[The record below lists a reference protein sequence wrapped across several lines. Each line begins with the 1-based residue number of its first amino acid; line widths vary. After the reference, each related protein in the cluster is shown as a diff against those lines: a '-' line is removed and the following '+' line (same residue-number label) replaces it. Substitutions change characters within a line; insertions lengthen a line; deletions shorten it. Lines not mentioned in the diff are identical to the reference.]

1 MANSDS
7 WVKEFRKAIKSNIG
21 SGWQV
26 SNDRGN
32 MRLLY
37 GSKETGRT
45 SINLPFSW
53 QENQWFEAFKFI
65 EQGAEVFKENNG
77 KIPLK
82 TCFLYTKQSS
92 SERVLDW
99 ERALINYRKERE
111 DIGEKT
117 WKTKHLPVLEGIIF
131 YMTKAKCKPDK
142 SRTLFKKVFNE
153 YRHGRNNQLIGWPSN
168 KPTQKRHMRLAF
180 NKFLDYCCNYEDFPS
195 CWRPEYGNFQDKRE
209 EENISR
215 NKRIGYPLTDSQ
227 IGRLVDNFPDNPT
240 AQKWK
245 FAVQLCAVYGLRP
258 EELNHL
264 VIRYGDDKPKL
275 WCTYHKANS
284 RFKERQLLPLMV
296 LDIDGKPFDWC
307 RNLVQRLGAGEQLP
321 NIPKG
326 NGGQYLGSYLRRRSI
341 KNIWLSICAEA
352 EAEAQEC
359 TPYSFRHRYAY
370 VAHTRPTEKGLYRS
384 PNQIANSMGHDLNTH
399 TVSYARFEISDL
411 EEVFD
416 LVEV

>member
-1 MANSDS
+1 MAKSDS
-7 WVKEFRKAIKSNIG
+7 WIKEFRRQIKVSCG

-82 TCFLYTKQSS
+82 TCFQYTKQSS

-142 SRTLFKKVFNE
+142 SRNLFKKVFNE
-153 YRHGRNNQLIGWPSN
+153 YRHGRNNQLVGWPST
-168 KPTQKRHMRLAF
+168 KPTQKRHIIL
-180 NKFLDYCCNYEDFPS
+180 
-195 CWRPEYGNFQDKRE
+195 
-209 EENISR
+209 
-215 NKRIGYPLTDSQ
+215 
-227 IGRLVDNFPDNPT
+227 
-240 AQKWK
+240 
-245 FAVQLCAVYGLRP
+245 
-258 EELNHL
+258 
-264 VIRYGDDKPKL
+264 
-275 WCTYHKANS
+275 
-284 RFKERQLLPLMV
+284 
-296 LDIDGKPFDWC
+296 
-307 RNLVQRLGAGEQLP
+307 
-321 NIPKG
+321 
-326 NGGQYLGSYLRRRSI
+326 
-341 KNIWLSICAEA
+341 
-352 EAEAQEC
+352 
-359 TPYSFRHRYAY
+359 
-370 VAHTRPTEKGLYRS
+370 
-384 PNQIANSMGHDLNTH
+384 
-399 TVSYARFEISDL
+399 
-411 EEVFD
+411 
-416 LVEV
+416 